1 MGCPGMNNRDSVE
14 RKNGTQDR
22 AIMPKGGLNAGY
34 QQPEGTRARG
44 LVADRTG
51 LFLYRGGVSSAQ

>member
-1 MGCPGMNNRDSVE
+1 
-14 RKNGTQDR
+14 
-22 AIMPKGGLNAGY
+22 MPKGGLNAGY